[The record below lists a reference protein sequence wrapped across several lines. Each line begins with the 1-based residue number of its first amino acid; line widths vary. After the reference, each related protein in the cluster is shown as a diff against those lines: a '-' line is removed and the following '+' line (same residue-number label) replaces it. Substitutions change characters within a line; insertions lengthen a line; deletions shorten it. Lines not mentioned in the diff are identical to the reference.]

1 MPEASPIKWHL
12 AHTTWFFEQFVLKPL
27 LRDYRPLD
35 ARYEALFNSYYESI
49 GPVAKREHRGLMTR
63 PTVAEIFRYRHYIDE
78 HVQCLLSAR
87 PEDTELRTLI
97 TLGLHHEQQHQEL
110 MLTDIKHAFAANP
123 LLPAYHERKFKSEAL
138 AAQELQFVAFDG
150 GIRWIGADSGTNGDF
165 SFDNEQ
171 PRHRVIVPSFALAN
185 RLVTNE
191 EYMAF
196 VRTGGYRRAEYW
208 LSDGWH
214 LVNTEHW
221 SRPLYWQESLDSEF
235 TLHGLEPLQPNAP
248 VCHISYYEADAFVR
262 WAGMR
267 LPTEFEWEVAAAA
280 IPAQGNLLNSGSLHP
295 LPARLSSIR
304 LTGNSLNQMFGDAWE
319 WTASAYAPYPG
330 YVAPAGTLREYNGKF
345 MSNQMILRGG
355 SCATP
360 DDHIRTT
367 YRNFFHPHSRWQFSG
382 VRMAR

>member
-1 MPEASPIKWHL
+1 V
-12 AHTTWFFEQFVLKPL
+12 T
-27 LRDYRPLD
+27 
-35 ARYEALFNSYYESI
+35 
-49 GPVAKREHRGLMTR
+49 
-63 PTVAEIFRYRHYIDE
+63 EIFRYRHYIDE
-78 HVQCLLSAR
+78 QIQYLLSAR
-87 PEDTELRTLI
+87 PEDIELHTLVA
-97 TLGLHHEQQHQEL
+97 LGLHHEQQHQEL
-110 MLTDIKHAFAANP
+110 MLTDIKHAFASNP
-123 LLPAYHERKFKSEAL
+123 LLPAYSEQKTRSEEQAT
-138 AAQELQFVAFDG
+138 QSLQFVAFDG
-150 GIRWIGADSGTNGDF
+150 GIRWVGADGGTNGDF

-171 PRHRVIVPSFALAN
+171 PRHRVIVPPFALAN

-196 VRTGGYRRAEYW
+196 VRTGGYRRPEYW
-208 LSDGWH
+208 LADGWH
-214 LVNTEHW
+214 LVNTQHW

-235 TLHGLEPLQPNAP
+235 TLHGVQPLQPNAP

-295 LPARLSSIR
+295 LPAKPSPIR
-304 LTGNSLNQMFGDAWE
+304 LTVGSINQLFGDAWE
-319 WTASAYAPYPG
+319 WTASPHTPYPG
-330 YVAPAGTLREYNGKF
+330 YVAPMGSLREYNGKF
-345 MSNQMILRGG
+345 MCNQMVLRGG

-360 DDHIRTT
+360 DEHIRTT